1 MQNIMIKK
9 IRKFSNMTVLCITNN
24 VNLISDIEEKFSDA
38 KNLLFLNDIQSLEN
52 EDKPY
57 DILLIDYELENS
69 LEVLKEMK
77 MIKPMLPK
85 IVILKDN
92 NEQDL
97 VDCINYGA
105 YAILSN
111 PVEYNDLRLSMVMAL
126 NQSKRVDKI
135 CLNHGL
141 YYDDYR
147 ERFYND
153 TGAISFTKF
162 EFDLLKLL
170 LDNHNKI
177 IDYDEIKE
185 KVWKEKKMSI
195 FTMRNVVNKIRN
207 KTYYEVIKN
216 NSSSGYQID
225 TIK

>member
-1 MQNIMIKK
+1 MIKK
-9 IRKFSNMTVLCITNN
+9 IRKFSNMSILCITDNEQSI
-24 VNLISDIEEKFSDA
+24 VDIKNKFADA
-38 KNLLFLNDIQSLEN
+38 KKLLFLTTLDDVKNETTPYDVLLLDYSIEHSLE
-52 EDKPY
+52 
-57 DILLIDYELENS
+57 L
-69 LEVLKEMK
+69 LKELK
-77 MIKPMLPK
+77 IIKPMLPK
-85 IVILKDN
+85 IVILSGTK
-92 NEQDL
+92 EEDL

-111 PVEYNDLRLSMVMAL
+111 PISYDDLKLSIVMAL
-126 NQSKRVDKI
+126 NQSKRVDKVSLKQGI
-135 CLNHGL
+135 

-147 ERFYND
+147 ERFYDDN
-153 TGAISFTKF
+153 GAISFTRF

-177 IDYDEIKE
+177 ISYDEIKE

-207 KTYYEVIKN
+207 KTYYEIIRN

-225 TIK
+225 NIQ

>member
-1 MQNIMIKK
+1 MQKIMIKK

-24 VNLISDIEEKFSDA
+24 ADLILDIQNQFSDA
-38 KNLLFLNDIQSLEN
+38 KNLLFLSTTESLEN
-52 EDKPY
+52 EEKPY
-57 DILLIDYELENS
+57 DILLIDYELEDS
-69 LEVLKEMK
+69 LIVLKTMK
-77 MIKPMLPK
+77 MLKPMLPK
-85 IVILKDN
+85 IVILKDAT
-92 NEQDL
+92 EEDL
-97 VDCINYGA
+97 VNCINYEA
-105 YAILSN
+105 YSILAY
-111 PVEYNDLRLSMVMAL
+111 PLEYNDLRLSMVMAL
-126 NQSKRVDKI
+126 NQSKRVDKL

-147 ERFYND
+147 ERFYNEN
-153 TGAISFTKF
+153 GAISFTRL

-170 LDNHNKI
+170 LDNHNQI
-177 IDYDEIKE
+177 IDYDVIKE

-207 KTYYEVIKN
+207 KTYYDVIKN

>member
-1 MQNIMIKK
+1 MIKK

-24 VNLISDIEEKFSDA
+24 ANLISDIEEKFNDA
-38 KNLLFLNDIQSLEN
+38 KNLLFLDDIEALKN
-52 EDKPY
+52 ETKPY
-57 DILLIDYELENS
+57 DILLIDYDFENS

-77 MIKPMLPK
+77 IIKPMLPK
-85 IVILKDN
+85 IVILKSDD
-92 NEQDL
+92 EQNI

-105 YAILSN
+105 YSILSN

-135 CLNHGL
+135 CLAHGL

-147 ERFYND
+147 ERFYDDN
-153 TGAISFTKF
+153 GAVSFTRF

-177 IDYDEIKE
+177 ISYEDIKE

-207 KTYYEVIKN
+207 KTYYEIIRN

>member
-1 MQNIMIKK
+1 MIKK
-9 IRKFSNMTVLCITNN
+9 IRKFSNMTVLCITSNA
-24 VNLISDIEEKFSDA
+24 NLISDINEKFSDA
-38 KNLLFLNDIQSLEN
+38 KKLLFLNDIKSLEQ
-52 EDKPY
+52 EHKSY
-57 DILLIDYELENS
+57 DILLIDFELENS

-77 MIKPMLPK
+77 IIKPMLPK
-85 IVILKDN
+85 IVILKDSK
-92 NEQDL
+92 EQDL

-105 YAILSN
+105 YSILSN
-111 PVEYNDLRLSMVMAL
+111 PVDYSDLRLSMVMAL
-126 NQSKRVDKI
+126 NQSKRVDKT
-135 CLNHGL
+135 CLNHGI

-147 ERFYND
+147 ERFYDPN
-153 TGAISFTKF
+153 GAINFTKF

-177 IDYDEIKE
+177 INYDEIKE

-207 KTYYEVIKN
+207 KTYYEIIKN

>member
-1 MQNIMIKK
+1 MIKK

-24 VNLISDIEEKFSDA
+24 PNLISDIEEKFNDA
-38 KNLLFLNDIQSLEN
+38 KNLLFLNDIESLKN
-52 EDKPY
+52 ETKAY
-57 DILLIDYELENS
+57 DILVVDYELESS
-69 LEVLKEMK
+69 LELLIEMK
-77 MIKPMLPK
+77 TLKPMLPK
-85 IVILKDN
+85 IVILKESS
-92 NEQDL
+92 EQDI

-105 YAILSN
+105 YSILSN

-135 CLNHGL
+135 CLSNGL

-147 ERFYND
+147 ERFYDEN
-153 TGAISFTKF
+153 GAVSFTRF

-177 IDYDEIKE
+177 ISYDEIKE

-195 FTMRNVVNKIRN
+195 FTMRNVVNKIRK
-207 KTYYEVIKN
+207 KTYYEIIKN